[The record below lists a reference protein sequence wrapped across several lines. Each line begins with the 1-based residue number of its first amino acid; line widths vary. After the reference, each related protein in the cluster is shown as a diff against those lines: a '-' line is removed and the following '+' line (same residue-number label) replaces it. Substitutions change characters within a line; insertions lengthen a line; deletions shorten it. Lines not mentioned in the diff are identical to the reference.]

1 MRRQMVR
8 RRNQP
13 VTSAAPKM
21 TMGTSATA
29 AFATNHDCVTPAERL
44 CIGLFS
50 ICSLRHDMR
59 PWSGT
64 RPLMQ
69 LSSRSSATRVGRS
82 CVGSRSGSGATLGRG
97 DSRRWNSR
105 TIVGAERIA
114 SPGVTPTAAAAI
126 QAPVAVRDYEAELT
140 CCERADV
147 WSGRVLPVGA
157 RPGEGLLSQPTAVA
171 RPWTRER
178 VFMPHSRP
186 CQREEAT
193 ARSGESGLPDLLG
206 PEIPVL

>member
-1 MRRQMVR
+1 MRAPHIGARSSLARSDRGAIVLRRQMVR

-82 CVGSRSGSGATLGRG
+82 CVGSRSGSGATLGRD

-126 QAPVAVRDYEAELT
+126 QAPVAVREA
-140 CCERADV
+140 
-147 WSGRVLPVGA
+147 W
-157 RPGEGLLSQPTAVA
+157 
-171 RPWTRER
+171 
-178 VFMPHSRP
+178 
-186 CQREEAT
+186 
-193 ARSGESGLPDLLG
+193 
-206 PEIPVL
+206 